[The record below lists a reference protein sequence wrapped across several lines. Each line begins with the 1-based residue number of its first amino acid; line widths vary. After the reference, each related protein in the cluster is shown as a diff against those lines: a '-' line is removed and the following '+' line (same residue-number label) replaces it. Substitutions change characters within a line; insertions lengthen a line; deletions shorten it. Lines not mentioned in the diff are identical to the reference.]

1 MEDNL
6 EQKLDFKKKL
16 INFYNLNKFKV
27 FTFLIIITIAT
38 ILFLLLKINNQK
50 KNIEISERY
59 VEAGIYLSSNKL
71 EEAKNIYEEIILSKN
86 KFYSLLSLNNI
97 VEKNLIKD
105 ENKILDYFT
114 ILEKL
119 NYKDELQYL
128 IILKKSFFFLKTSKD
143 QEGEKL
149 LDILIKKNSK
159 LNNLAKEIRKKKNK
173 NEIFYSTISTI
184 VYPKL
189 FIR

>member
-119 NYKDELQYL
+119 NYKDELQDL
-128 IILKKSFFFLKTSKD
+128 IILKKSLFLLKTSKD

-159 LNNLAKEIRKKKNK
+159 LNNLAKEIRKK
-173 NEIFYSTISTI
+173 
-184 VYPKL
+184 
-189 FIR
+189 